1 MKFMARKVAVAAA
14 VAAFAL
20 ASSAGII
27 REAVIEYDGVIDPP
41 SVGNVLTL
49 PTFDSEIVAIALESK
64 SISTTG
70 IVTYSG
76 RTASSAYR
84 NATVTMLKGGFQATV
99 KNPKSGNA
107 TTIRVMDGK
116 VTLRE
121 DSPAKGGKCG
131 TVSHKDPPAVK
142 GRILAAAAPKLTGDP
157 LVDGAQIMKRGETVT
172 NVIDVL
178 MVFDKSAA
186 DWVRNSSIF
195 AGMENAVDAF
205 AADSMERVNA
215 IYANTGLDAYF
226 TFNLSGVLE
235 IEPDLSLVVDEDGD
249 VDSETIIDDMSD
261 VKGTYK
267 EAYKKVKEVR
277 DQTCSDIVSLLIS
290 CGSDEPS
297 GTVGIGYSLD
307 NDTIGQV
314 GFCDNAMNVCII
326 EAVAIGNTQAHE
338 IGHNMGAGHAEMND
352 DENSGPQLY
361 DYSTGYYFNVTN
373 SEGNVISH
381 CGSVMAYNNDGF
393 AEDMGFG
400 ERWGIPPPYARDPD
414 SWMTGYWEETD
425 FFSSSVHTFLYE
437 DEEKGVIVDSGVLLG
452 DEKHDNTRILS
463 LTYPLASN
471 YRVRKNIVTI
481 VDPAGGAK
489 TLTGTG
495 TYVKGATATLNAVAA
510 SGKVFAGWYEQ
521 YDDATGEYSSPFV
534 SSDGADYR
542 NAKVKIA
549 FAADGE
555 LQKRVVYAR
564 FVESAEDAQPTL
576 AKTMDRHYE
585 FEGGVAIKPIQVAVD
600 SLSLPKVTVAG
611 LPAGLRFDAK
621 TLQISGVPTKAGTFT
636 VKTTIKNSSNT
647 KGAVDNFEIVILDHA
662 LQIVRPDGT
671 TVKGEGRY
679 IAGKKVTLGVTPA
692 KGNVFGG
699 WYLDEGFTEPAVGA
713 VDYRTAAFQYD
724 TTTSDVTFYARVV
737 STAEDSAITIDVE
750 PEYVTS
756 KTGEFDLVVPVTSIS
771 VPKLSVKGLPTGLK
785 FDAKSNRIS
794 GTAKKPGEYKCQASA
809 TNASVKKAVTAD
821 FTIAV
826 PNFESEFLPN
836 LDPAVDAY
844 PLMVGLGVAE
854 TLLDLTVKEDSG
866 YSVTAVSGLPAGV
879 KFNAKTGTFSGVPT
893 KAGVYTVTVT
903 AKKGSASTV
912 ATVTIKV
919 ESLPEWAYGSYF
931 CGSGMNSLTL
941 TVTAAGKISG
951 KLVEG
956 LATWTISA
964 PSFTSLECT
973 EVVLKSGKNVETNY
987 LDMTST
993 PVTIG
998 DVADVFG
1005 RAALF
1010 REIDDGGKP
1019 KNGTYRAVGFQNK
1032 WKLEPWK
1039 TIAKD
1044 MAKAPLF
1051 TCEPDKGVTITV
1063 KVASSG
1069 QATVKGTFEAGEGQ
1083 KKYTASASV
1092 PLLPW
1097 NGFYGASFYMPPKSG
1112 TFEGYGAILYLDWD
1126 GKAFSLLAE

>member
-1 MKFMARKVAVAAA
+1 MKFMARKIAAIA
-14 VAAFAL
+14 AIAAFAL
-20 ASSAGII
+20 AANAGIL
-27 REAVIEYDGVIDPP
+27 REAVVEYDGVIAPP

-49 PTFDSEIVAIALESK
+49 PTFDSGIVAIAVESK
-64 SISTTG
+64 SISSTG

-76 RTASSAYR
+76 RTGSSAYR
-84 NATVTMLKGGFQATV
+84 NATITMLKGGFQATV
-99 KNPKSGNA
+99 KNPKTGNA
-107 TTIRVMDGK
+107 TTIRVKDGK

-121 DSPAKGGKCG
+121 DSPARGGKCG
-131 TVSHKDPPAVK
+131 TVSHKDPPRAAGV
-142 GRILAAAAPKLTGDP
+142 RTLAAAKLTGDP
-157 LVDGAQIMKRGETVT
+157 LVDGAKIMKRGETVT
-172 NVIDVL
+172 NIIDIL

-186 DWVRNSSIF
+186 EWVRNDSIF
-195 AGMENAVDAF
+195 AGTENAVDTF
-205 AADSMERVNA
+205 AADCMERVNSM
-215 IYANTGLDAYF
+215 YANTGLDAYF
-226 TFNLSGVLE
+226 TFNLAGVME
-235 IEPDLSLVVDEDGD
+235 IEPDLSLLRDEDGD
-249 VDSETIIDDMSD
+249 VDSATILDEMTD

-267 EAYKKVKEVR
+267 ETYKKIAEMR
-277 DQTCSDIVSLLIS
+277 DLTCSDIVSMLIS
-290 CGSDEPS
+290 CGSDDLS
-297 GTVGIGYSLD
+297 GTVGIGYALD
-307 NDTIGQV
+307 DDNIGQV
-314 GFCDNAMNVCII
+314 SFCDIAMNVCLI
-326 EAVAIGNTQAHE
+326 EAVATGNTQAHE
-338 IGHNMGAGHAEMND
+338 IGHNMGAGHAEMKGG
-352 DENSGPQLY
+352 ENSGPQLY
-361 DYSTGYYFNVTN
+361 DYSTGYYFEVTN

-381 CGSVMAYNNDGF
+381 CATVMAYDSDGY
-393 AEDMGFG
+393 ETDLDYGD
-400 ERWGIPPPYARDPD
+400 RWGFPPPYARSPLDWG
-414 SWMTGYWEETD
+414 SGLWEETE
-425 FFSSSVHTFLYE
+425 FFSSSVHTYRYE
-437 DEEKGVIVDSGVLLG
+437 DEVNGGIVDSGVLLG

-463 LTYPLASN
+463 LTYPLAAN
-471 YRVRKNIVTI
+471 YRVRKNSVTI
-481 VDPAGGAK
+481 VDPTGGAK
-489 TLTGTG
+489 TLKGMG
-495 TYVKGATATLNAVAA
+495 TYVRGATATLNAAAA

-521 YDDATGEYSSPFV
+521 YDDATGEFSSPFV
-534 SSDGADYR
+534 SSDGVDYR
-542 NAKVKIA
+542 NATVKIA

-555 LQKRVVYAR
+555 FEKRVVYAR
-564 FVESAEDAQPTL
+564 FVDSGEDAEPAL

-585 FEGGVAIKPIQVAVD
+585 FEGGVAIKPVQVAVD

-611 LPAGLRFDAK
+611 LPAGLKFDAK
-621 TLQISGVPTKAGTFT
+621 TLQISGTPTKAGTFS

-679 IAGKKVTLGVTPA
+679 IAGKKVTLGITPA

-699 WYLDEGFTEPAVGA
+699 WYQDGEFTEPAVGA
-713 VDYRTAAFQYD
+713 VDYRTAAFQYE

-737 STAEDSAITIDVE
+737 SNDEDSALTIDVD
-750 PEYVTS
+750 PAYTTS
-756 KTGEFDLVVPVTSIS
+756 ASGEFDLVVPVTSIS
-771 VPKLSVKGLPTGLK
+771 VPKLSVKGLPAGLK

-821 FTIAV
+821 FTIVV

-836 LDPAVDAY
+836 LDPAGGAY
-844 PLMVGLGVAE
+844 PLMAGLAVSE

-866 YSVTAVSGLPAGV
+866 YSVTAVSGLPSGV

-893 KAGVYTVTVT
+893 KAGIYTVTVT

-912 ATVTIKV
+912 ATVTMRV
-919 ESLPEWAYGSYF
+919 DALPDWAYGSYF
-931 CGSGMNSLTL
+931 CGSGINSLSL

-956 LATWTISA
+956 LTTWTISA

-987 LDMTST
+987 LDMTSA
-993 PVTIG
+993 PVAIG

-1010 REIDDGGKP
+1010 REIDEGGKP
-1019 KNGTYRAVGFQNK
+1019 KNGTARAVGFQNK